1 MRDLSVG
8 DERKRILY
16 FALPML
22 IGNVFQLMYNVVD
35 RWVVGQYVGKQA
47 LAAVGASFPIIFVMI
62 SFFIGIAMGFTIAIS
77 QYFGSK
83 NIEKVRRTIDTLYI
97 MMFFASVL
105 ISIVGIFFSEQIFQL
120 INLPV
125 EVRPE
130 ANTYFK
136 IYMAGV
142 LLFFGFSGTSAILR
156 GLGDSKTP
164 LYFMVLATVA
174 NVAFDILFV
183 LGFGMGVEGVAL
195 ATIIS
200 QGGAFVTAIFYLNRT
215 HEVINL
221 SWRKMIFD
229 MDVFRKS
236 VKIGAPIGGQH
247 LFVSLGMS
255 VMFVLVNP
263 FGTDAVAAYTTVFTI
278 SSFVS
283 MPAMNFTN
291 ALSTFVGQNLG
302 ANKPQRVHRGLMET
316 FKMVS
321 VLVVVITAIAIIFRR
336 ELVGIFTD
344 DQNVINIGAEYLS
357 IVGWFFVAFSSMF
370 VIGGVMRGA
379 GDTLVPMIITFISLW
394 VVRIPACYLLS
405 LEYGVT
411 GIWWGIPIAWL
422 VGLVLSFLYYL
433 TGRWKKKAIV
443 KHDQA

>member
-1 MRDLSVG
+1 
-8 DERKRILY
+8 
-16 FALPML
+16 
-22 IGNVFQLMYNVVD
+22 
-35 RWVVGQYVGKQA
+35 
-47 LAAVGASFPIIFVMI
+47 
-62 SFFIGIAMGFTIAIS
+62 
-77 QYFGSK
+77 
-83 NIEKVRRTIDTLYI
+83 
-97 MMFFASVL
+97 
-105 ISIVGIFFSEQIFQL
+105 
-120 INLPV
+120 
-125 EVRPE
+125 
-130 ANTYFK
+130 
-136 IYMAGV
+136 GV
-142 LLFFGFSGTSAILR
+142 LLFFGFSGTTAILR
-156 GLGDSKTP
+156 GLGDSQTP
-164 LYFMVLATVA
+164 LHFMVLATVA